1 MSTIDV
7 LNRLYDG
14 QTSIE
19 ETAKMLKL
27 PANEEVVKILDMIKN
42 HRVSA
47 EEGKDLLEA
56 VNTKQPAKG
65 ELQTGGR
72 VKALG
77 VFTLISGILLLL
89 FSVIIVPLAMFFS
102 LRLARMREEMAN
114 SINTGGIFIIAASII
129 LFLFSILFIIY
140 SIGLIR
146 RKNWGRIMGITVS
159 TIILILFPLYT
170 FSGFLTIKVLKDDL
184 NSARTQAEKEEAR
197 YINIHKISQCKSEI
211 QSIQTALELYYLQN
225 TKYPDSIMML
235 TEKGFLVKKDH
246 KDPWG
251 NSYRYS
257 LYENKSSKR
266 GPKMNYLIGS
276 CGPDGITDTDDDV
289 EPTIEENSFKRIGKR
304 VTIIVK

>member
-14 QTSIE
+14 QKSIE

-65 ELQTGGR
+65 QTQTGGR

-77 VFTLISGILLLL
+77 VFTLITGILLLL
-89 FSVIIVPLAMFFS
+89 FSVIILPLVIWFTLGS
-102 LRLARMREEMAN
+102 VRMRNTPEAMAYD
-114 SINTGGIFIIAASII
+114 INTGGILVIATCIM

-146 RKNWGRIMGITVS
+146 RKNWGRKMGITVS
-159 TIILILFPLYT
+159 IIVLVLPLLFIFYYCLSISNHNANMRAVTERELKLVDINNCESTIL
-170 FSGFLTIKVLKDDL
+170 
-184 NSARTQAEKEEAR
+184 R
-197 YINIHKISQCKSEI
+197 I
-211 QSIQTALELYYLQN
+211 QSALEIYYSE
-225 TKYPDSIMML
+225 KVAYPDNIMVL
-235 TEKGFLVKKDH
+235 IDKGFLQAKDD

-251 NSYRYS
+251 NIYRYS
-257 LYENKSSKR
+257 LYDNKSNKR
-266 GPKMNYLIGS
+266 GPKFNYLLGS
-276 CGPDGITDTDDDV
+276 SGPDGIRDTDDD
-289 EPTIEENSFKRIGKR
+289 IESPNRVDDHSFKRVGKR